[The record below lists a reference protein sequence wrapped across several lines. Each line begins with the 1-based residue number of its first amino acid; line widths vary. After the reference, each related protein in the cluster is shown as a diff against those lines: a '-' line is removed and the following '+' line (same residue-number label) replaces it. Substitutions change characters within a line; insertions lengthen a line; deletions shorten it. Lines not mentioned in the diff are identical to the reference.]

1 MVVAGRRVIWGVALA
16 AVGALWWTRA
26 ARAQPR
32 PVYAPEAAKTAT
44 RLSEDERQTRAFLRA
59 AALIARMDGVEVA
72 KQAQRDSQAALA
84 RSQNPGV
91 LSYASDI
98 VDARKEPDAQLL
110 HLLHARG
117 MAQPLMDNDDRKALL
132 RLQKLQG
139 GALDRAYM
147 ELAGTGPRREA
158 VALYERAVAEIEE
171 PQVKAWAERQLAWLK
186 PLETAAQAVKVTPA
200 PTPAPAA
207 ARKARGS
214 EMRTAANHHR

>member
-1 MVVAGRRVIWGVALA
+1 MAGRRVIWGVALA
-16 AVGALWWTRA
+16 AVGALWWARA

-32 PVYAPEAAKTAT
+32 PVYAPEAARTAT
-44 RLSEDERQTRAFLRA
+44 RLSEDERQARAFLRA
-59 AALIARMDGVEVA
+59 AALIARMDVEA
-72 KQAQRDSQAALA
+72 SQAALA

-91 LSYASDI
+91 LSYASDL
-98 VDARKEPDAQLL
+98 VEARKEPDAQLL

-147 ELAGTGPRREA
+147 ELAGAGPRREA

-171 PQVKAWAERQLAWLK
+171 PQVKAWADRQLAWLK
-186 PLETAAQAVKVTPA
+186 SLETAAQAVKVTPA
-200 PTPAPAA
+200 PTAAPAA

-214 EMRTAANHHR
+214 DMRTASNHHR